1 MPYIL
6 ALQAVV
12 LPGIFSLLT
21 QLFCRRYQ
29 QFNYLQAPLMIIG
42 WLMAYAWIVSG
53 PNFPPRQASDWL
65 GLAALFAVL
74 PIAIANLPQKL
85 AKTFVF
91 VIVSAGMFIAAWP
104 VLSFDATIK
113 THALIWLEMMLYI
126 TLLTTSVLKS
136 PYSPQLT
143 HPLFNFA
150 LSTATLGIIT
160 ILSGSLLLG
169 LLAIALAFAHAWPA
183 LIDLKNTVFTSTKNT
198 KLPFNILAY
207 AIAIFLLMMARFYA
221 EIPFWAA
228 LLLIIGSG
236 LTSLYGSAARKA
248 AIVNALFCITALG
261 ITLYVEFGSANSQ
274 AAYY

>member
-12 LPGIFSLLT
+12 LPGVFSLLA

-29 QFNYLQAPLMIIG
+29 QFSYLQAPLMIIG

-74 PIAIANLPQKL
+74 PIAIAPLPQKL
-85 AKTFVF
+85 VKALVF
-91 VIVSAGMFIAAWP
+91 SIISAGMLVAAWP
-104 VLSFDATIK
+104 VLTFDATIK
-113 THALIWLEMMLYI
+113 THALIWLEMTLYI
-126 TLLTTSVLKS
+126 ALLSAIVLKNS
-136 PYSPQLT
+136 HKSHLAQ
-143 HPLFNFA
+143 PLFNYA

-183 LIDLKNTVFTSTKNT
+183 LIDLKNTVLTAPHPT
-198 KLPFNILAY
+198 KLPFNVLAY
-207 AIAIFLLMMARFYA
+207 AIAIFLLMMARTYA
-221 EIPFWAA
+221 EIPIGAG
-228 LLLIIGSG
+228 LLLIIGGG
-236 LTSLYGSAARKA
+236 LTSLYGRAARKA
-248 AIVNALFCITALG
+248 AIVNALFCITALAV
-261 ITLYVEFGSANSQ
+261 TLYVEFGSNSP
-274 AAYY
+274 ASYY